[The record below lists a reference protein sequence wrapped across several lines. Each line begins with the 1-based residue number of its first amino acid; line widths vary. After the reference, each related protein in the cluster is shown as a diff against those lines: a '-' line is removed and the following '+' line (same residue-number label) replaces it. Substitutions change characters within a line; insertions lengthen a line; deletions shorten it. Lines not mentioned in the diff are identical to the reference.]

1 MFFWVFFIV
10 SIICMAILIFLNG
23 LAEHMASGP
32 PPTPTNWWLMTGISV
47 GCGLVFALIVQGL
60 ASFF

>member
-1 MFFWVFFIV
+1 MFLWVFLVVTIF
-10 SIICMAILIFLNG
+10 CMAILLFLNG

-32 PPTPTNWWLMTGISV
+32 PPTPTNWWLMAGISV
-47 GCGLVFALIVQGL
+47 VCGLFTALVVQGI